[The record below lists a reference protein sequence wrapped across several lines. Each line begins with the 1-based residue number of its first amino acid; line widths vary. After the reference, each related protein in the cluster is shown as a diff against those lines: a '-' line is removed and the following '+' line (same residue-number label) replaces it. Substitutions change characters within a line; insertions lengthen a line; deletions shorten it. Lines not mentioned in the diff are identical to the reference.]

1 MALTLTCPFCNSET
15 PTEHNFCIICNQ
27 QTKCLSPS
35 CGKKLVPGKPF
46 CFSCGQAIAKLPSPS
61 AQVNKYVRDIK
72 QSGKTYEEYTEF
84 SMSDHAV
91 SEIAP
96 FIVGQIISRPQKG
109 THKIVPNAAVV
120 PQQLSLG
127 LEDALP
133 EMTALQLPEAPSA
146 QTVETNLVG
155 AASYFE
161 QDGGYLVANIKDFK
175 GTTWAEQQKRFILL
189 YAAAYNQICGQTV
202 PDKEHF
208 RKAAERASVLD
219 PRNFPKYLGEIT
231 RTYLN
236 EIGGGFKLNHD
247 GEKEVRAILAQI
259 EDGNIGSGNKYWE
272 RNGTTSGKR
281 QRFNKEDKIK
291 IQEWALEEVDIGSL
305 NIRDI
310 HRAKDYALVSLWLL
324 TVHLNKVQAVRSNDA
339 YYYFKE
345 KFKTIS
351 VKAETF
357 KEALFKPSNSR
368 YFRKTEDSF
377 FLTSKGQQIVEAWT
391 TGAPIGAT
399 DISEDEVVN

>member
-1 MALTLTCPFCNSET
+1 
-15 PTEHNFCIICNQ
+15 
-27 QTKCLSPS
+27 
-35 CGKKLVPGKPF
+35 
-46 CFSCGQAIAKLPSPS
+46 
-61 AQVNKYVRDIK
+61 
-72 QSGKTYEEYTEF
+72 
-84 SMSDHAV
+84 MSDHAV